1 MPIDPVST
9 KIIAQLAIK
18 TITDEESR
26 NKIIIAVII
35 PIIIVLLILSMFVY
49 ILSSPLSF
57 ITNFFTGENE
67 KFAVEQFK
75 NKYQS
80 TVQLQIGAVSFNGK
94 YPMPAEGEVAPTYG
108 MRLHPIAKVY
118 KMHAGIDLNTSW
130 HCPIMTISDG
140 KVIKVGIGSG
150 YGNYIII
157 KHELPDETF
166 YSLYAHLSKVY
177 VLPNQEVKQG
187 NIIAA
192 EGGEPNVDLNPG
204 MSTGHHL
211 HFEIR
216 RTESADS
223 HVNPALY
230 LFKQDNK

>member
-1 MPIDPVST
+1 MPIDPAT
-9 KIIAQLAIK
+9 AKMIAQLAIK

-26 NKIIIAVII
+26 NKIVAIVII

-49 ILSSPLSF
+49 ILSSPLPF
-57 ITNFFTGENE
+57 ITNFFTGANE
-67 KFAVEQFK
+67 KSALEQFK
-75 NKYQS
+75 AKYQS
-80 TVQLQIGAVSFNGK
+80 NVQLQIGAVTFNGE
-94 YPMPAEGEVAPTYG
+94 YPMPAEGGVASPYG
-108 MRLHPIAKVY
+108 MRVHPITKEY
-118 KMHAGIDLNTSW
+118 KMHAGIDINTSW
-130 HCPIMTISDG
+130 HCPIMTIADG
-140 KVIKVGIGSG
+140 QVIKVGIGSG

-187 NIIAA
+187 NIIAV
-192 EGGEPNVDLNPG
+192 EGGEPKADLNPG
-204 MSTGHHL
+204 LSTGHHL

-216 RTESADS
+216 KTENADS

-230 LFKQDNK
+230 LFKQDDK